1 MIKVKYHKDSY
12 IDFLHVSGHA
22 NYSEH
27 GSDIVC
33 AAVSSMT
40 ILTINAIEKFGLEN
54 KVKLTH
60 SDEGLIELEVLS
72 HDNTIENLLLNLI
85 DNLEVLESDYQNYIR
100 IEK

>member
-1 MIKVKYHKDSY
+1 MIKVKVKRDGY
-12 IDFLHVSGHA
+12 IKFLHVSGHA
-22 NYSEH
+22 MFDEH
-27 GSDIVC
+27 GKDIVC

-40 ILTINAIEKFGLEN
+40 ILTINAIEKFGLED

-72 HDNTIENLLLNLI
+72 YDDTINNLLLNLI
-85 DNLEVLESDYQNYIR
+85 DNLETLESDYQNYIR